1 MPNEQQIHEEC
12 VVHMAME
19 EKNKSVTGRLTMLM
33 WMIGFLIAAVL
44 TTSSALYSSL
54 TSLNREISGYT
65 ARFVTI
71 ERDYRSMVDDVRTL
85 RIEVDALKQRVNDSK

>member
-1 MPNEQQIHEEC
+1 MSNEPIHQEC

-19 EKNKSVTGRLTMLM
+19 EKNKSVASRLTMLM

-54 TSLNREISGYT
+54 TALNREISGYT

-71 ERDYRSMVDDVRTL
+71 ERDYRSIVDDVKYL
-85 RIEVDALKQRVNDSK
+85 RLEVESLKQRIGEKQ

>member
-1 MPNEQQIHEEC
+1 
-12 VVHMAME
+12 MAME
-19 EKNKSVTGRLTMLM
+19 EKNKSVASRLTMLM

-54 TSLNREISGYT
+54 TTLNREISGYT

-71 ERDYRSMVDDVRTL
+71 ERDYRTMVDDVKVL
-85 RIEVDALKQRVNDSK
+85 RAEVASLRQQVEARR